1 MLDADAIIQTLAIIS
16 CVAGGVVLA
25 GSIWAGTRE

>member
-1 MLDADAIIQTLAIIS
+1 MPDITTIIQTLSIITTGD
-16 CVAGGVVLA
+16 GGVVLA

>member
-1 MLDADAIIQTLAIIS
+1 MPDIDTIIQTLANIS